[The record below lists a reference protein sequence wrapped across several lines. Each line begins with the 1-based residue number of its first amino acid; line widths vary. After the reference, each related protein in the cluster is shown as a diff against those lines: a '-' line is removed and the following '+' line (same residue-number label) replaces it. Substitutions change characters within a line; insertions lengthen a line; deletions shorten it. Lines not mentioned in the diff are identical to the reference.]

1 MISDKPT
8 PESLSDA
15 LTRLLPHIQRQWQTL
30 VAERS
35 QRVVA
40 AANDPAAFAPLAGL
54 MIDLAQIIEQSSSPE
69 QVRSV
74 VEQRLPD
81 VLQYMRALEEQSE
94 LQASDVVFC
103 LNTLRHALSAVSS
116 GAARAA
122 AEPDSSLHSNH
133 HFEGIHRME
142 MLLGRLTAVIADTS
156 VQVHMINHPQEQTL
170 AFEYALLYERTRQL
184 AITDSLTE
192 LYNFGYFWDRLRE
205 ERARAERY
213 ERLLSLILVDIDH
226 FKHYNDHNGHPAGN
240 DVLRRISR
248 ILSEESREVDI
259 VARYGG
265 EEFVVLSPESNRR
278 HVFSL
283 AERIRQR
290 IADTLFPFRQSQPGG
305 RMTVSAGVA
314 TYPVD
319 ADTEEA
325 LVHCA
330 DQALYAA
337 KAAGRNRVVAHAP
350 SHKITLQLRPYRPAT
365 SVALVGNFN
374 AWDPKADPMQSL
386 PDGTFGFE
394 IALNPG
400 TYHYKFVL
408 DGQEWIADV
417 HGERQ
422 PDSFG
427 GENSILRV
435 RRD

>member
-1 MISDKPT
+1 
-8 PESLSDA
+8 
-15 LTRLLPHIQRQWQTL
+15 
-30 VAERS
+30 
-35 QRVVA
+35 
-40 AANDPAAFAPLAGL
+40 
-54 MIDLAQIIEQSSSPE
+54 
-69 QVRSV
+69 
-74 VEQRLPD
+74 
-81 VLQYMRALEEQSE
+81 
-94 LQASDVVFC
+94 
-103 LNTLRHALSAVSS
+103 
-116 GAARAA
+116 
-122 AEPDSSLHSNH
+122 
-133 HFEGIHRME
+133 ME
-142 MLLGRLTAVIADTS
+142 MLLGRLAAVIADTS
-156 VQVHMINHPQEQTL
+156 IQVHIFSHPQEQTL
-170 AFEYALLYERTRQL
+170 AFEYAILYERTRQL

-192 LYNFGYFWDRLRE
+192 LYNFGYFWDRLKG

-213 ERLLSLILVDIDH
+213 QRLLSLIFVDIDH

-240 DVLRRISR
+240 EVLRRISR

-265 EEFVVLSPESNRR
+265 EELVILSPESNRR
-278 HVFSL
+278 HAFSL

-290 IADTLFPFRQSQPGG
+290 IADTLFPFRQSQPRG
-305 RMTVSAGVA
+305 RITVSAGVA

-319 ADTEEA
+319 ADTEET

-337 KAAGRNRVVAHAP
+337 KRQGRNRVVAHAP
-350 SHKITLQLRPYRPAT
+350 AHKITLQLRPYRPTA

-374 AWDPKADPMQSL
+374 AWDPMADPMQAL
-386 PDGTFGFE
+386 PDGSFRFE

-408 DGQEWIADV
+408 DSQEWIPDV

-435 RRD
+435 RRE